1 MSQIFHLYRLQKM
14 DTRRAQISLRL
25 AEINHILSTDPVL
38 AAAQQRHAKAELAL
52 NAARGNLRSAEA
64 AAQTIQ
70 IKIENNQSTL
80 YGGRVQNPKELND
93 LQIEQASLKR
103 HLTLLEDEQLN
114 AMGIVEEAESE
125 TALAVD
131 QLNKAQAAAAASQA
145 ALLGEKVTLE
155 REFAR
160 LESERLAILPSI
172 PAPDLELYDR
182 LSSQKRGLAI
192 ADIQDDSCSGCG
204 NMISPGLRQAA
215 RSSSQANF
223 CPSCGRI
230 LYAG

>member
-25 AEINHILSTDPVL
+25 AEISRILSTDPVL
-38 AAAQQRHAKAELAL
+38 AAAQQRHAKAEQTQKTAHS
-52 NAARGNLRSAEA
+52 NLRSAENA
-64 AAQTIQ
+64 VQAMQ
-70 IKIENNQSTL
+70 IKLEQNQSTL

-93 LQIEQASLKR
+93 LQNEQASLKK
-103 HLTLLEDEQLN
+103 HLSMLEDEQLA
-114 AMGIVEEAESE
+114 AMEAMEEAEKG
-125 TALAVD
+125 TAAAVE
-131 QLNKAQAAAAASQA
+131 QLNQALAAAATSQA

-155 REFAR
+155 KEMER

-172 PAPDLELYDR
+172 PAPDLELYNR
-182 LSSQKRGLAI
+182 LSAQKRGLAV
-192 ADIQDDSCSGCG
+192 ADIQDDSCGGCG
-204 NMISPGLRQAA
+204 NMLSPAMRQAA
-215 RSSSQANF
+215 RSPSQVNF